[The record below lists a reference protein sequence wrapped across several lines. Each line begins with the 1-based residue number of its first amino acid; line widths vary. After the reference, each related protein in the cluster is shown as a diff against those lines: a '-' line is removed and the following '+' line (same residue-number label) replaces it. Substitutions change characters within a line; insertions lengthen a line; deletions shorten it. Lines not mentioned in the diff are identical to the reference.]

1 MYKKS
6 LSLPPELAI
15 GKAYPPADA
24 RESGAKPELYLQL

>member
-1 MYKKS
+1 MY

-15 GKAYPPADA
+15 GRVYLPTDA

>member
-1 MYKKS
+1 M
-6 LSLPPELAI
+6 LTPELAI